1 MFHKV
6 EPCQQNNYILSYWLS
21 HSESFTS
28 FFGLFHLSVRC
39 QAATVEFHVLPDE
52 DHRFKCCEITSCITV
67 VDQRKDLIEIP
78 SE

>member
-28 FFGLFHLSVRC
+28 FLVFFTYLLDVKLQLLSSMFYLMKIIGSNAVKS
-39 QAATVEFHVLPDE
+39 QVA
-52 DHRFKCCEITSCITV
+52 S
-67 VDQRKDLIEIP
+67 Q
-78 SE
+78 